1 VKLTHL
7 VTVTLAF
14 SIFAGILRAEET
26 THQTEC
32 LKSAAFFAPPDSP
45 NYRQYAP
52 DRLIN
57 VVNLAIDVT
66 PDFSN
71 RSVSV
76 KTTIRFKPITS
87 PLPELSLNAV
97 RLRVTSVTSSEAIL
111 DHQATDEN
119 VLVTFAEPI
128 PADKEA
134 WVTIE
139 HTAEPSQGLYFRTPE
154 MGYKPGDTHLFTQG
168 ESIEARH
175 WYPCPDAPNQK
186 FTSEITCRVPE
197 GMTVISNGRKV
208 SENKDASTG
217 LVAVTW
223 RQEKPHANYLISL
236 CAGYFKKIED
246 RYRDIP
252 LAFYTPAS
260 DINEAETSFRDTKDM
275 MAFFEEEIGVPYPW
289 PKYDQVVVNDF
300 VAGGM
305 ENTSATTLTD
315 TTLFTGASENIRSS
329 QSLVAHELAH
339 QWFGDLVTCKDWSH
353 LWLNEG
359 FATYYEELYDG
370 HKNGRDS
377 MLYELYGNAR
387 MITGRTTDTRPIVER
402 KFDDPMEQFGYHAYQ
417 KGGWVLHML
426 RSQLGA
432 ELYRRCIKTWLER
445 HAYGSVVTEDLNR
458 VIEEL
463 SGRSFDQFF
472 DQWVYHGGTP
482 DLDVSYVWD
491 ARNKLAKIS
500 IRQVQKVDD
509 NVALFNF
516 PLTVRFK
523 TKSGANDKAITVKQ
537 KAEDFYF
544 ALDEAP
550 VGVRIDPEYTLLAR
564 VKFDPPSAMLDAQLE
579 DSGDVIGRLLAVE
592 AFGKRRDKDSVNKL
606 KKALNNDPFYGVRID
621 AARLLRSMH
630 NDDALDALVS
640 STNQPDARV
649 RQAVISGIGGFFH
662 EKAYAAKSA
671 NLRTEKNPDIQAGA
685 IEGLGA
691 YPNPEVRETLI
702 RFLNSTSYHNSLAVA
717 AVRAMRT
724 ANDPAY
730 IEPLRQN
737 LKERESDYTSRG
749 FATALDTLA
758 VLARGR
764 DEHLNGVREFLV
776 GYVNDLRRPVRVG
789 ALTALGTLEDQRA
802 VPVLTKFSS
811 VPIGGS
817 EQRAA
822 TNALRRVLTSQ
833 RAVEGLGEL
842 RTTVLELQKENT
854 QLKQDFKAL
863 EKKLDALA
871 PKPEQQKKRAPAL
884 KSPRAATR

>member
-1 VKLTHL
+1 MKIIRFLTVVL
-7 VTVTLAF
+7 SF
-14 SIFAGILRAEET
+14 SLSGLLLRADET
-26 THQTEC
+26 AHQTEC
-32 LKSAAFFAPPDSP
+32 LKSAALFAPPDSP

-52 DRLIN
+52 DRLIH
-57 VVNLAIDVT
+57 VLNLAIDVT
-66 PDFSN
+66 PDFTN
-71 RSVSV
+71 RTVSAR
-76 KTTIRFKPITS
+76 TTIKFKPIAT
-87 PLPELSLNAV
+87 PLAELSLDAV
-97 RLRVTSVTSSEAIL
+97 RLRVSSVTSSEALL
-111 DHQATDEN
+111 DHQTTDAN
-119 VLVTFAEPI
+119 FIVTFKDPI
-128 PADKEA
+128 PADREA

-139 HTAEPSQGLYFRTPE
+139 HTAEPTQGLYFRTPE

-208 SENKDASTG
+208 SEAKDTASG
-217 LVAVTW
+217 LMVVTW

-236 CAGYFKKIED
+236 CAGYFKKVED

-260 DINEAETSFRDTKDM
+260 DIAEAQSSFRDTKDM

-315 TTLFTGASENIRSS
+315 GTLFTDATENIRSS
-329 QSLVAHELAH
+329 QGLVAHELAH
-339 QWFGDLVTCKDWSH
+339 QWFGDLTTCKDWSH

-359 FATYYEELYDG
+359 FATYYEDLYEG
-370 HKNGRDS
+370 HKHGRDS
-377 MLYELYGNAR
+377 MLYGLYRNAR
-387 MITGRTTDTRPIVER
+387 MITGQTADTRPIVER
-402 KFDDPMEQFGYHAYQ
+402 RFDNPMEQFGYHAYQ

-426 RSQLGA
+426 RSQLGP

-482 DLDVSYVWD
+482 DLDVSYSWD
-491 ARNKLAKIS
+491 ARSKLAKVS
-500 IRQVQKVDD
+500 VRQVQKVDD

-516 PLTVRFK
+516 PLAVRFK
-523 TKSGANDKAITVKQ
+523 TKSGATDKASTVKQ

-544 ALDEAP
+544 ALVEAP
-550 VGVRIDPEYTLLAR
+550 TGVRIDPEFTVLAR

-579 DSGDVIGRLLAVE
+579 DSSDVIGRLLAVE
-592 AFGKRRDKDSVNKL
+592 AFSKRRDKDSVNKL
-606 KKALNNDPFYGVRID
+606 KKALNNDAFYGVRVE
-621 AARLLRSMH
+621 AARALRSIH
-630 NDDALDALVS
+630 NDDALNALVG
-640 STNQPDARV
+640 STQQPDARV
-649 RQAVISGIGGFFH
+649 RREVISGISGFFH
-662 EKAYAAKSA
+662 EKAYAAKTA
-671 NLRTEKNPDIQAGA
+671 NLKTEKNPDIQADA

-691 YPNPEVRETLI
+691 YPNSEVRETLL
-702 RFLNSTSYHNSLAVA
+702 RLLNSSSYRNSLAVA

-724 ANDPAY
+724 ANDPSY

-737 LKERESDYTSRG
+737 LKERESVYPSYG
-749 FATALDTLA
+749 FSGGLETLA

-764 DEHLNGVREFLV
+764 EEHVSGVREFLT
-776 GYVNDLRRPVRVG
+776 GYVNHPRRTIRVG
-789 ALTALGTLEDQRA
+789 ALNALGTLEDRRA
-802 VPVLTKFSS
+802 VPVLEKFTTAYA
-811 VPIGGS
+811 GS
-817 EQRAA
+817 PEQRAA
-822 TNALRRVLTSQ
+822 TNAIRRITTSQ

-842 RTTVLELQKENT
+842 RTTVMELQKENT
-854 QLKQDFKAL
+854 KLKEDFKTL
-863 EKKLDALA
+863 EQKMDAL
-871 PKPEQQKKRAPAL
+871 PPRSEEPKKRAPAV

>member
-1 VKLTHL
+1 VKIIRFLTVVL
-7 VTVTLAF
+7 SF
-14 SIFAGILRAEET
+14 SLSGLLLRADET
-26 THQTEC
+26 AHQTEC
-32 LKSAAFFAPPDSP
+32 LKSAALFAPPDSP

-52 DRLIN
+52 DRLIH
-57 VVNLAIDVT
+57 VLNLAIDVT
-66 PDFSN
+66 PDFTN
-71 RSVSV
+71 RTVSAR
-76 KTTIRFKPITS
+76 TTIKFKPIAT
-87 PLPELSLNAV
+87 PLAELSLDAV
-97 RLRVTSVTSSEAIL
+97 RLRVSSVTSSEALL
-111 DHQATDEN
+111 DHQTTDAN
-119 VLVTFAEPI
+119 FIVTFKDPI
-128 PADKEA
+128 PADREA

-139 HTAEPSQGLYFRTPE
+139 HTAEPTQGLYFRTPE

-208 SENKDASTG
+208 SEAKDTASG
-217 LVAVTW
+217 LMVVTW

-236 CAGYFKKIED
+236 CAGYFKKVED

-260 DINEAETSFRDTKDM
+260 DIAEAQSSFRDTKDM

-315 TTLFTGASENIRSS
+315 GTLFTDATENIRSS
-329 QSLVAHELAH
+329 QGLVAHELAH
-339 QWFGDLVTCKDWSH
+339 QWFGDLTTCKDWSH

-359 FATYYEELYDG
+359 FATYYEDLYEG
-370 HKNGRDS
+370 HKHGRDS
-377 MLYELYGNAR
+377 MLYGLYRNAR
-387 MITGRTTDTRPIVER
+387 MITGQTADTRPIVER
-402 KFDDPMEQFGYHAYQ
+402 RFDNPMEQFGYHAYQ

-426 RSQLGA
+426 RSQLGP

-482 DLDVSYVWD
+482 DLDVSYSWD
-491 ARNKLAKIS
+491 ARSKLAKVS
-500 IRQVQKVDD
+500 VRQVQKVDD

-516 PLTVRFK
+516 PLAVRFK
-523 TKSGANDKAITVKQ
+523 TKSGATDKASTVKQ

-544 ALDEAP
+544 ALVEAP
-550 VGVRIDPEYTLLAR
+550 TGVRIDPEFTVLAR

-579 DSGDVIGRLLAVE
+579 DSSDVIGRLLAVE
-592 AFGKRRDKDSVNKL
+592 AFSKRRDKDSVNKL
-606 KKALNNDPFYGVRID
+606 KKALNNDAFYGVRVE
-621 AARLLRSMH
+621 AARALRSIH
-630 NDDALDALVS
+630 NDDALNALVG
-640 STNQPDARV
+640 STQQPDARV
-649 RQAVISGIGGFFH
+649 RREVISGISGFFH
-662 EKAYAAKSA
+662 EKAYAAKTA
-671 NLRTEKNPDIQAGA
+671 NLKTEKNPDIQADA

-691 YPNPEVRETLI
+691 YPNSEVRETLL
-702 RFLNSTSYHNSLAVA
+702 RLLNSSSYRNSLAVA

-724 ANDPAY
+724 ANDPSY

-737 LKERESDYTSRG
+737 LKERESVYPSYG
-749 FATALDTLA
+749 FSGGLETLA

-764 DEHLNGVREFLV
+764 EEHVSGVREFLT
-776 GYVNDLRRPVRVG
+776 GYVNHPRRTIRVG
-789 ALTALGTLEDQRA
+789 ALNALGTLEDRRA
-802 VPVLTKFSS
+802 VPVLEKFTTAYA
-811 VPIGGS
+811 GS
-817 EQRAA
+817 PEQRAA
-822 TNALRRVLTSQ
+822 TNAIRRITTSQ

-842 RTTVLELQKENT
+842 RTTVMELQKENT
-854 QLKQDFKAL
+854 KLKEDFKTL
-863 EKKLDALA
+863 EQKMDAL
-871 PKPEQQKKRAPAL
+871 PPRSEEPKKRAPAV

>member
-1 VKLTHL
+1 VKSTRLLSATL
-7 VTVTLAF
+7 VI
-14 SIFAGILRAEET
+14 SIFAGILCAEES
-26 THQTEC
+26 THETEC
-32 LKSAAFFAPPDSP
+32 FKSSTFFAPPDSP
-45 NYRQYAP
+45 DYRKYAP
-52 DRLIN
+52 DRLIS

-66 PDFSN
+66 PDFTN
-71 RSVSV
+71 RGIAA
-76 KTTIRFKPITS
+76 KTTIRFKPITT
-87 PLPELSLNAV
+87 PLAELSLDAV
-97 RLRVTSVTSSEAIL
+97 KLRVASVTSSETMLA
-111 DHQATDEN
+111 HQVTDEN
-119 VLVTFAEPI
+119 IIVTFAEPI
-128 PADKEA
+128 PPDKEA
-134 WVTIE
+134 WVAVE
-139 HTAEPSQGLYFRTPE
+139 YRAEPSLGLYFRTPE

-186 FTSEITCRVPE
+186 FTSEITCRLPE
-197 GMTVISNGRKV
+197 GMTVISNGRKI
-208 SENKDASTG
+208 SEAKDAATG
-217 LVAVTW
+217 LVTVTW
-223 RQEKPHANYLISL
+223 KQDKPHANYLISL
-236 CAGYFKKIED
+236 CAGYFKKVED

-260 DINEAETSFRDTKDM
+260 DINEAQTSFRDTKDM

-315 TTLFTGASENIRSS
+315 NTLFTDATENIRSS

-359 FATYYEELYDG
+359 FATYYEDLYDG

-377 MLYELYGNAR
+377 VLYGLFRNAR
-387 MITGRTTDTRPIVER
+387 IITGRTTDTRPIVER

-426 RSQLGA
+426 RSQLGPD
-432 ELYRRCIKTWLER
+432 LYRRCIKTWLER

-482 DLDVSYVWD
+482 DLDVAYAWD
-491 ARNKLAKIS
+491 ARMKLARVSVRQTQKI
-500 IRQVQKVDD
+500 DD
-509 NVALFNF
+509 AVALFNF

-523 TKSGANDKAITVKQ
+523 TKSGTTDKTINVRQ

-550 VGVRIDPEYTLLAR
+550 IAVRIDPEYTLLAR
-564 VKFDPPSAMLDAQLE
+564 VKFDPPSAMLDEQLE
-579 DSGDVIGRLLAVE
+579 DSADVIGRLLGVE
-592 AFGKRRDKDSVNKL
+592 ALGKRRDKDSVAKL
-606 KKALNNDPFYGVRID
+606 KRALNKDSFYGVRVE
-621 AARLLRSMH
+621 AAKALRAIH
-630 NDDALDALVS
+630 NDDALDALLS
-640 STNQPDARV
+640 STNQPDARA
-649 RQAVISGIGGFFH
+649 RREVIAGISGFFH
-662 EKAYAAKSA
+662 EKVYAAKA
-671 NLRTEKNPDIQAGA
+671 AHLGIEKNPDIQAEA

-691 YPNPEVRETLI
+691 YPNAEVRETLLK
-702 RFLNSTSYHNSLAVA
+702 FLNSTSYRNTLAVA
-717 AVRAMRT
+717 AVRAIRT
-724 ANDPAY
+724 ANDPSY
-730 IEPLRQN
+730 IEPLHKN
-737 LKERESDYTSRG
+737 LKESEAAYTSRG
-749 FATALDTLA
+749 FASALDTLA
-758 VLARGR
+758 LLARNR
-764 DEHLNGVREFLV
+764 DQHVDGVREFLV
-776 GYVNDLRRPVRVG
+776 SYLNDARRPVRIG

-811 VPIGGS
+811 ASIGGS

-822 TNALRRVLTSQ
+822 TNALRRIITSQ

-854 QLKQDFKAL
+854 QLKQDFKSL
-863 EKKLDALA
+863 ERKLDALA
-871 PKPEQQKKRAPAL
+871 PKAEQQKKRAPAV
-884 KSPRAATR
+884 KSPRAAER